1 MATAKKTVK
10 KETAPVKTAPKAA
23 LKAAKAATPK
33 VIKAAKAAPKASKAA
48 PVKTNDPE
56 ENIKRFAKTALAMN
70 FVKAHNGA
78 WNHTDWLNFLREIE
92 EKGYFPID
100 TDRVG
105 LILEDK
111 KKAFFSK

>member
-1 MATAKKTVK
+1 MATKKTVK
-10 KETAPVKTAPKAA
+10 KETAPAKKTAAKAAIVKAAPKTAPKT
-23 LKAAKAATPK
+23 AKAPK
-33 VIKAAKAAPKASKAA
+33 TVKPA
-48 PVKTNDPE
+48 PVNTNDPE
-56 ENIKRFAKTALAMN
+56 ENIKRVAKTALAMN
-70 FVKAHNGA
+70 FVKAHNGS
-78 WNHTDWLNFLREIE
+78 WNHADWLNFLREIE

>member
-1 MATAKKTVK
+1 MATKKTAK
-10 KETAPVKTAPKAA
+10 KETAAKTASVKAAPKAAKAAAPKTAPKAA
-23 LKAAKAATPK
+23 
-33 VIKAAKAAPKASKAA
+33 KAAPKAA

-56 ENIKRFAKTALAMN
+56 ENIKRFAKTPLAMN

-78 WNHTDWLNFLREIE
+78 WNHADWLNFLRDLE

-111 KKAFFSK
+111 KKAFNAK

>member
-1 MATAKKTVK
+1 MATKKTVK
-10 KETAPVKTAPKAA
+10 KETAPAKKTAAKAATVKAAPKTAPKAA
-23 LKAAKAATPK
+23 K
-33 VIKAAKAAPKASKAA
+33 APKT
-48 PVKTNDPE
+48 VKPANTNDPE

-70 FVKAHNGA
+70 FVKAHNGS
-78 WNHTDWLNFLREIE
+78 WNHADWLNFLREIE

-111 KKAFFSK
+111 KKAFFAAK